1 MRHPTHATQ
10 VRLPTHGLR
19 GGEPPSITAV
29 VRPFVGPLEDGDTIG
44 PALSANYD
52 QTTNYRS
59 LGGDPGVGIVSAS
72 ATITVNGASATTSTE
87 VTFEDVVLLEVL
99 VTDSDGNARTFR
111 AGRVVPADVV
121 VGIPDNAVTLDG
133 TAETALSLDGTE
145 ETILILEAA

>member
-1 MRHPTHATQ
+1 MS
-10 VRLPTHGLR
+10 LPTLPTMATVPSIAR
-19 GGEPPSITAV
+19 RSGEPPIITAV

-72 ATITVNGASATTSTE
+72 ATLTVNGVSATTSTE

-99 VTDSDGNARTFR
+99 VTDSEGNARTFR

-121 VGIPDNAVTLDG
+121 AGIPDNAITLDG

-145 ETILILEAA
+145 ETIIILEAA